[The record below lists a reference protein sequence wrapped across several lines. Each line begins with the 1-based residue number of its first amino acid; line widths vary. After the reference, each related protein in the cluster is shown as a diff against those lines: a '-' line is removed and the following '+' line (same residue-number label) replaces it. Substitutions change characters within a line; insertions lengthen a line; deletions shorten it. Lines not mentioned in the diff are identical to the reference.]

1 MTTQQDGDR
10 HDRLIYLTTP
20 IAPAICGG
28 LAWWANAAP
37 PAIAPLI
44 LGSIAAHIFGGL
56 YLSPDL
62 DLSGMMHCKAWWR
75 WERAKLGWVW
85 AHYPRIAGCHRSAR
99 SHAPVLGTAT
109 RLAYLM
115 AIAPLTIP
123 VMAKHWRRT
132 ITLAALT
139 AIAMNHT
146 PWWAL
151 VGSLV
156 VGVETSAIAH
166 YAQDG
171 TVFGGHH
178 KPRPKRQRRHHPAH
192 RHPSTPRKAH

>member
-1 MTTQQDGDR
+1 MTAQQAGDR

-37 PAIAPLI
+37 QAIAPLI
-44 LGSIAAHIFGGL
+44 LGSITTHIFGGL

-62 DLSGMMHCKAWWR
+62 DLAGAWRCKAWWR
-75 WERAKLGWVW
+75 WERAKLGWAW
-85 AHYPRIAGCHRSAR
+85 AHYPRLSGCHRSAR
-99 SHAPVLGTAT
+99 SHAPILGTST
-109 RLAYLM
+109 RLGYLT

-123 VMAKHWRRT
+123 LMAKHWRKT
-132 ITLAALT
+132 IAFSALT
-139 AIAMNHT
+139 VIALNHT

-151 VGSLV
+151 VGSLII
-156 VGVETSAIAH
+156 GVETSALAH

-171 TVFGGHH
+171 TMFGGWH
-178 KPRPKRQRRHHPAH
+178 KPRPKRKHRHPAQ
-192 RHPSTPRKAH
+192 RHPSTPRKT